1 MKLLSVRSLP
11 LITLLLTMTATA
23 SIARQNDLANNDSI
37 GLIQQDEGRAAIK
50 TADGFLFVWNRPD
63 IHFTI
68 SIKGVD
74 VKPIGD
80 PDHVFFNVDGK
91 VLQIQLAQ
99 ISEFV
104 PDAKTK
110 KLDDQSILA
119 AHRDWETRYV
129 EGLLNSKLVVQSSA
143 TKVNGNEALAW
154 QYDVPAAIR
163 ADTRKQLYLT
173 TVSGDYVL
181 LINSVAT
188 DTVSDEVARKFL
200 LDTAATLKTS
210 PTTIDVKKLAEA
222 IKAGGKP

>member
-1 MKLLSVRSLP
+1 VNLSSVRSLS

-23 SIARQNDLANNDSI
+23 GIARQNDRVNKNP
-37 GLIQQDEGRAAIK
+37 GGPVQQDEGRAAIK
-50 TADGFLFVWNRPD
+50 TADGMLFVWNRPD
-63 IHFTI
+63 IHFTVA
-68 SIKGVD
+68 IKGAD
-74 VKPIGD
+74 VKPMGD

-91 VLQIQLAQ
+91 VLQIQIVQ
-99 ISEFV
+99 ISEFA

-119 AHRDWETRYV
+119 AHRDWESKYV
-129 EGLLNSKLVVQSSA
+129 EGLLNSQLVLQSSS
-143 TKVNGNEALAW
+143 TKVNGSDALAW

-173 TVSGDYVL
+173 LVSGDYVL

-210 PTTIDVKKLAEA
+210 PTTIDVKKVAES